1 MQPSL
6 FTVHGAH
13 EVSEAPWPEP
23 WLVYTGDKENAERRA
38 RLQWAE
44 AAECPACATAAA
56 AARAAL
62 WPKQPHALKETRPM
76 QASAGLSPG
85 ERQNRVA
92 ARPEAGQSGHS
103 RQYLKLLFSEMCTAQ
118 ERRVKVLTFLFS
130 APYKLRPFLMY
141 LCWVHCWQALR

>member
-62 WPKQPHALKETRPM
+62 WPKQPHALNETRPM

-85 ERQNRVA
+85 LESAKIGSPHALKQANPA
-92 ARPEAGQSGHS
+92 TAGSTSSCCSQ
-103 RQYLKLLFSEMCTAQ
+103 KCAQ
-118 ERRVKVLTFLFS
+118 HRKEESKF
-130 APYKLRPFLMY
+130 
-141 LCWVHCWQALR
+141 